1 MGKNVFRSGEV
12 QLKQHKVFLR
22 PPDPVM
28 PRGAARPV
36 QLEPVD
42 VVEEYSGPTAD
53 QLRREAEA
61 FREQWESEKE
71 EMIAAARSEAE
82 RITSEAEDQAFR
94 QIREKTE
101 EATNTR
107 KEAEEAAEEIRAEA
121 EQERDRIIAE
131 AEERARVI
139 EQEAWQRGEKEGR
152 EAGIEAGKAEVQRV
166 IERFH
171 VVLSK
176 AIERRNEIIQ
186 ESENQVVALVLA
198 IAKKVIKVISE
209 NQKNVVIN
217 NIVQSLQKL
226 QQKSDVIVRVNLADL
241 EIATKHKQD
250 ILKMA
255 ERVQTITIAED
266 STVDPGG
273 AIIETDFGEIDARIA
288 SQLREIEDRILEL
301 SPIKAR
307 AKAT

>member
-131 AEERARVI
+131 GGGTRPGNRA
-139 EQEAWQRGEKEGR
+139 GG
-152 EAGIEAGKAEVQRV
+152 
-166 IERFH
+166 
-171 VVLSK
+171 
-176 AIERRNEIIQ
+176 
-186 ESENQVVALVLA
+186 VA
-198 IAKKVIKVISE
+198 
-209 NQKNVVIN
+209 
-217 NIVQSLQKL
+217 
-226 QQKSDVIVRVNLADL
+226 
-241 EIATKHKQD
+241 
-250 ILKMA
+250 
-255 ERVQTITIAED
+255 
-266 STVDPGG
+266 
-273 AIIETDFGEIDARIA
+273 AR
-288 SQLREIEDRILEL
+288 
-301 SPIKAR
+301 
-307 AKAT
+307 